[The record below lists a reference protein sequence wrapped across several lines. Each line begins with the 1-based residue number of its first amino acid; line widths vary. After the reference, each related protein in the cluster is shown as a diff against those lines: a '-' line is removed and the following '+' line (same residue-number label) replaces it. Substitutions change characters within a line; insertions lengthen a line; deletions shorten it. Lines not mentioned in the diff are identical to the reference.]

1 MTQKDI
7 DKLNGL
13 GRMILTWSSVIGV
26 LITVGLCA
34 GMVKENTTRSIK
46 NEAAINARDAIIVEM
61 ATDIKWIKAELKK

>member
-13 GRMILTWSSVIGV
+13 GKLLLTWASVIGV
-26 LITVGLCA
+26 FITVGLCA

-46 NEAAINARDAIIVEM
+46 NETAIAARDAIIVEM
-61 ATDIKWIKAELKK
+61 ATDIKWIKAELKR